1 MGALFKR
8 WTGLLPSTSV
18 EEDAHNVDWDG
29 EGGNTLDND
38 VVVSSVIMLGS
49 SGSVVIVVISGTMI
63 VFAGGTS
70 VSIFNLK
77 VLGSSVV
84 VVVVSGGTVVV
95 TIASGKTVL
104 VMGGNC
110 VSNFEPKGSAQLVS
124 LSDNFLFT
132 MSSKGV
138 ERSSITSPDNS
149 QII

>member
-1 MGALFKR
+1 MIVFA
-8 WTGLLPSTSV
+8 
-18 EEDAHNVDWDG
+18 
-29 EGGNTLDND
+29 GGT
-38 VVVSSVIMLGS
+38 SVIMLGS
-49 SGSVVIVVISGTMI
+49 SGSVVIVMISGTMI

-70 VSIFNLK
+70 VSSFNLK

-110 VSNFEPKGSAQLVS
+110 VSNFEPKGSARLVS
-124 LSDNFLFT
+124 LSDNFRFT

-149 QII
+149 QIINPLRFLLSAYSVFRQIDRSSSYETRPPLSVKTA